1 MLDRSPVDRLTE
13 WINYVILTG
22 IVVIVLYPLY
32 FVLLASFSSPEAV
45 LRGEVWLW
53 PVNPTVIGYE
63 RIIQNE
69 EVWTGYAN
77 TFLYTALGT
86 AINLI
91 MTVLAAYPLSRKDFA
106 GKHVITVFI
115 VFTMFFS
122 GGLVPTYL
130 LIKSLGML
138 NTVWSMVIPG
148 AVSVWYILIM
158 RTFFQTSI
166 PYEVQEAAA
175 IDGCSAT
182 QTLIRVVLPM
192 SMPILAVMVLFYC
205 VGHWNAFFQAL
216 IYLSERS
223 KYPLQLFL
231 REILLQDQMQDMVKT
246 GGDTLVQSVL
256 ETESVKYAMV
266 IVANL
271 PVLVLYP
278 FLQKYF
284 VKGVVVGAI
293 KG

>member
-13 WINYVILTG
+13 WINYVILSG

-86 AINLI
+86 AINLV

-138 NTVWSMVIPG
+138 NTVWSMVVPG

-216 IYLSERS
+216 IYLSERG

-246 GGDTLVQSVL
+246 GGDTLVQNVL